1 MYLLNGLILIK
12 IIAPPSLP
20 WLGSRT
26 TSLSVFPSVWASWR
40 KPRKRGGMGPDSI
53 TVCECVCVCV
63 YVCLCLWMR
72 AYACVCVCVCVC
84 VCGWVAVCV
93 FFVCVIL
100 SCFILL

>member
-1 MYLLNGLILIK
+1 MTGQERPLPFVFVCVCVCVCVCKFCQVHSRACCNRADPCMLIYHC
-12 IIAPPSLP
+12 PY
-20 WLGSRT
+20 RT
-26 TSLSVFPSVWASWR
+26 
-40 KPRKRGGMGPDSI
+40 